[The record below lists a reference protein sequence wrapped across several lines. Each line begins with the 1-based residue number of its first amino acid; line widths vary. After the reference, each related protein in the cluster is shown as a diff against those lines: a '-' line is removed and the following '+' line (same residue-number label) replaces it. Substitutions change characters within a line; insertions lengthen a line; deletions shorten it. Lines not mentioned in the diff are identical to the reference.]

1 MSARDQMQ
9 YIKVVLILCSC
20 FFAYGTFWSDWSF
33 DYYFLWA
40 NLSEH
45 PTAVSRAT
53 LYYTN
58 QLNVPNIIK
67 YIPFA
72 NLLIAAVGFAAGLAN
87 MTDGN
92 ILFDGASLVL
102 MLFAISTYASSV
114 KPGMMAISETT
125 DEKEIITNL
134 KNIAAAHFIIVLA
147 ITGIIGLQI
156 TYYVLTKR
164 ADNAELAAT
173 KKTDTKKTN

>member
-1 MSARDQMQ
+1 
-9 YIKVVLILCSC
+9 
-20 FFAYGTFWSDWSF
+20 
-33 DYYFLWA
+33 
-40 NLSEH
+40 
-45 PTAVSRAT
+45 
-53 LYYTN
+53 
-58 QLNVPNIIK
+58 
-67 YIPFA
+67 
-72 NLLIAAVGFAAGLAN
+72 
-87 MTDGN
+87 
-92 ILFDGASLVL
+92 
-102 MLFAISTYASSV
+102 
-114 KPGMMAISETT
+114 MMAISETT